1 MNTAATVEQL
11 EAEALQLS
19 APERARL
26 AERLIASLD
35 EDAEHAQAWAGE
47 VQRRLAEMQAGQ
59 VQAIPAAEVL
69 SEARAHL
76 R

>member
-1 MNTAATVEQL
+1 MVATVEQL

-35 EDAEHAQAWAGE
+35 EEVEIERAWAEE
-47 VQRRLAEMQAGQ
+47 VQRRLEEFDSGK
-59 VQAIPAAEVL
+59 VHAIPAAEVF
-69 SEARAHL
+69 AKACVRL